1 MLSLKYLWSLF
12 HSLHHMYILLQN
24 FYGYMNLFF
33 AKKTSILADFCLIFR
48 PRKLRQVAAELKL
61 FLQRQLVVSDPRKKY
76 VVCRTLPQASGINFV
91 KPQK

>member
-33 AKKTSILADFCLIFR
+33 AKKTSILANFCLIFR

-61 FLQRQLVVSDPRKKY
+61 FYRGSLLFLTHGKSMWFAALCRK
-76 VVCRTLPQASGINFV
+76 LLESIL
-91 KPQK
+91 

>member
-48 PRKLRQVAAELKL
+48 PRKLRQVAAELKFFYRESLL
-61 FLQRQLVVSDPRKKY
+61 FLTHGKSM
-76 VVCRTLPQASGINFV
+76 
-91 KPQK
+91 